1 MGNKRFKSN
10 RAYFL
15 VSHFIR
21 YWFWNLGALCNN
33 HWFSIMKFNEG
44 INKNHSKIIQ
54 AAADVI
60 MEKGTA
66 QQKRVLGAI
75 LDSEMLVCVGPV
87 SEVKASGI
95 TGLIN
100 PSSTNDRIESERLSL
115 KESLGEVFITFAAET
130 IDGAGA
136 RGCEGTLVHEAQH
149 AFDFAQ
155 VIESF
160 SNSDLNPLSVFN
172 PSLYELEWAAHKTS
186 GEYML
191 QIAKDD
197 YLQEGLDLMILG
209 RDEKGFFVSDEG
221 IKRRLREN
229 YGLEENGNQGSL
241 AGDLVGIRQR

>member
-1 MGNKRFKSN
+1 
-10 RAYFL
+10 
-15 VSHFIR
+15 
-21 YWFWNLGALCNN
+21 
-33 HWFSIMKFNEG
+33 MKFE
-44 INKNHSKIIQ
+44 KSVAQKYRKIIQ

-66 QQKRVLGAI
+66 QQRKVMSAI
-75 LDSEMLVCVGPV
+75 LDSEMLICVGPV

-100 PSSTNDRIESERLSL
+100 PSETNEKIADGRMSL
-115 KESLGEVFITFAAET
+115 RESLGEVFITFAAET

-160 SNSDLNPLSVFN
+160 SNSDVNPLSVFN
-172 PSLYELEWAAHKTS
+172 PTLYELEWAAHKTS

-191 QIAKDD
+191 QINKDE

-209 RDEKGFFVSDEG
+209 RGENGFFVNDEG

-229 YGLEENGNQGSL
+229 YKLEENGNQGSL
-241 AGDLVGIRQR
+241 AGDLVGIKQR